1 MSDTQ
6 ANWNADQAIE
16 KLCATLNSTNY
27 TLYLTGDN
35 NFRYKVFPEYK
46 IGRRNT
52 PRPEHLQS
60 VKEYLVKE
68 YGAVL
73 SDGCEADDLCGIDQC
88 TAISNGEDTRISH
101 IDKDIDMIPG
111 LHHSPAIIRLGEVVR
126 PERFYTVSPTEAI
139 RFFYYQMLVGDST
152 DGIKGAKGIG
162 KVNAVCI
169 LADLTEEEDLFNAV
183 EAHYSCEEEMLLN
196 GKLLWIMREKDKQ
209 WEIPSFD

>member
-1 MSDTQ
+1 MSNTQ

-46 IGRRNT
+46 IGRSNT

-88 TAISNGEDTRISH
+88 TAIVNGEDTRISH

-111 LHHSPAIIRLGEVVR
+111 LHHSPAIMRLGEVVR
-126 PERFYTVSPTEAI
+126 PERYYTVSPTDAI

-162 KVNAVCI
+162 KVNAVRI

-183 EAHYSCEEEMLLN
+183 EAHFSCEEEMLLN

-209 WEIPSFD
+209 WEIPKFD